1 MSLTTLRAAR
11 DPETS
16 HGRPGCPSAAPGH
29 PPRRGRSPPP
39 ADGPHPGTARRGVRL
54 AAEPHARRHRLRA
67 AHPAARQARAGR
79 AGTGS
84 RALLLRGVARPP
96 PRRRPGTRAGHPVR
110 ARSAA
115 STRSPRSSAAGPRRS
130 RPGTASP
137 SRRAGSA
144 ARRLR
149 AERRGTVGR
158 PYAFRPE
165 RFLHRP
171 PAPTNWS
178 RRAAAP
184 PRPVTAARR
193 ARHRRPPWSPWR
205 CGWRA
210 RTARSPRRSC
220 ASRCAASPP
229 DPAAASSSPACAR
242 PDQASEDAWTARH
255 TATRAGPVG

>member
-137 SRRAGSA
+137 SRRAGSRCA
-144 ARRLR
+144 TATGRTTRNCGATVRLP
-149 AERRGTVGR
+149 AGAV
-158 PYAFRPE
+158 
-165 RFLHRP
+165 
-171 PAPTNWS
+171 PAPAT
-178 RRAAAP
+178 RPDELVPQGGGAPAAG
-184 PRPVTAARR
+184 
-193 ARHRRPPWSPWR
+193 HRCP
-205 CGWRA
+205 
-210 RTARSPRRSC
+210 
-220 ASRCAASPP
+220 ASASPS
-229 DPAAASSSPACAR
+229 ASLESLAVRLAR
-242 PDQASEDAWTARH
+242 PDCTVPAQELRIPLRRIPTRPRSGFVVTGVRAS
-255 TATRAGPVG
+255 

>member
-137 SRRAGSA
+137 SRRAGSRCA
-144 ARRLR
+144 TATGRTTRNCGATVRLP
-149 AERRGTVGR
+149 AGAV
-158 PYAFRPE
+158 
-165 RFLHRP
+165 
-171 PAPTNWS
+171 PAPAT
-178 RRAAAP
+178 RPDELVPQGGGA